1 MADHERPVDGVP
13 RVIEKTLWEDD
24 RHMNRRFHGV
34 FSLLLVFGA
43 LIIGLVSVFHESV
56 AMGVVYLVIILVS
69 LPTIVYAFCS
79 KCTCRL
85 DSCGHVLPGPLTRWL
100 PQRKQ
105 GDYTRLDFAGLLVP
119 FLVLAAFP
127 QWWLWKSMVLFAVFW
142 VLFLLGL
149 VEIRRCVCP
158 DCTNKR
164 CPLCTRPVG

>member
-1 MADHERPVDGVP
+1 MD
-13 RVIEKTLWEDD
+13 
-24 RHMNRRFHGV
+24 RRFHGV

-56 AMGVVYLVIILVS
+56 VMGVVYLVIVLVS

-85 DSCGHVLPGPLTRWL
+85 DSCGHVLPGPLTPWL

-164 CPLCTRPVG
+164 CPLCIRPVG